1 MAEWIAFKQYA
12 GMEILNDASKI
23 RINGVEQ
30 DLRPGKAFYFVNP
43 NTGTKNFAK
52 PDVLLNRALKEK
64 KEKVA
69 KVPKEKKAKEP
80 KAPKEK
86 KVPKSKPAK
95 TVVENETSAIQKSA
109 LNGKITLTGK
119 EALQKAID
127 TKCDLYYKTKSWGW
141 YISKRDPVEMMKEIE
156 SALASGND
164 VKYPYEN
171 WGVL

>member
-30 DLRPGKAFYFVNP
+30 DLRPDKAFYFVNP

-52 PDVLLNRALKEK
+52 PDVLLKRALKEK
-64 KEKVA
+64 KEKIA

-86 KVPKSKPAK
+86 KAPKTKPAK
-95 TVVENETSAIQKSA
+95 TLVENETVAIKKSI
-109 LNGKITLTGK
+109 LSEKIALTGK

-141 YISKRDPVEMMKEIE
+141 YISKRDPAEMMAEIE
-156 SALASGND
+156 AALKEDRD